1 MKKQFD
7 ITQIDLTKIDLS
19 KIDLTRPDKLLLSG
33 LFGLKSLVTLP
44 LDLYSSQKKEAKT
57 TGELTFIGTKK
68 IEEVQTQFYKYNE
81 EKVETESGLKKF
93 DFLKTRVESK
103 VHWLNFHGLHEVGW
117 IENLGEN
124 LELDRITIRQILD
137 TTQRP
142 KVEEYEHYLFFSVKS
157 ILKDESGNLQIEQ
170 MSFLLGDN
178 YVISFQEELGD
189 HFDHIRNKIVEK
201 LGLVRKKPA
210 EFLLYQLL
218 DAILDNYFETIESI
232 NLELK
237 ALERIVLINPT
248 QSSLVKLE
256 QMKQSAEMIKKSL
269 NPFKDSLRVIS
280 NRKTPFISKQ
290 NSTYFQ
296 ELMNNCNSVIEEIES
311 TYKSL
316 ESLTNIY
323 FSSLSQKMNETMK
336 VLTTVATIFIPL
348 TFIAGIY
355 GMNFEYMPE
364 LKYRNGYFIVWGVM
378 GLIFI
383 GSLFYFRRRK
393 WL

>member
-7 ITQIDLTKIDLS
+7 ITQ
-19 KIDLTRPDKLLLSG
+19 IDLTRPDKLLLSG

-57 TGELTFIGTKK
+57 KGEITFIGTKK
-68 IEEVQTQFYKYNE
+68 VEEVQTQLYEFNSEGSKSSLNPQ
-81 EKVETESGLKKF
+81 TF
-93 DFLKTRVESK
+93 DFLKTRKESK
-103 VHWLNFHGLHEVGW
+103 VYWLNFHGLHEVDW
-117 IENLGEN
+117 IQDIGETLN
-124 LELDRITIRQILD
+124 LDRITVRQILD
-137 TTQRP
+137 TTLRP

-157 ILKDESGNLQIEQ
+157 ILKDNDGNLQIEQ
-170 MSFLLGDN
+170 MSFILGDN
-178 YVISFQEELGD
+178 YVISFQEQLGD
-189 HFDHIRNKIVEK
+189 YFDHIRNKITEK

-218 DAILDNYFETIESI
+218 DANLDNYFEIIEQI
-232 NLELK
+232 NQEVKLLENIILT
-237 ALERIVLINPT
+237 NPT
-248 QSSLVKLE
+248 QDSLVKLE
-256 QMKQSAEMIKKSL
+256 QMKQTTEMIKKSL
-269 NPFKDSLRVIS
+269 NPFKDSLRVIA

-290 NSTYFQ
+290 NNTYFH
-296 ELMNNCNSVIEEIES
+296 ELMNSCNSVIEEIES
-311 TYKSL
+311 TTHSL

-336 VLTTVATIFIPL
+336 VLTTVATVFIPL

-364 LKYRNGYFIVWGVM
+364 LKYRNGYFVIWGIM
-378 GLIFI
+378 GLVFI
-383 GSLFYFRRRK
+383 GSLIYFKRRK

>member
-1 MKKQFD
+1 MKKPFD
-7 ITQIDLTKIDLS
+7 INQIDLT

-33 LFGLKSLVTLP
+33 LFGLKTLVTLP
-44 LDLYSSQKKEAKT
+44 LELYSSQKKEAKT
-57 TGELTFIGTKK
+57 KGEITFIGTKK
-68 IEEVQTQFYKYNE
+68 VEEVQTQLYEYND
-81 EKVETESGLKKF
+81 EKVKNTVNPKSF
-93 DFLKTRVESK
+93 DFLNARMESK
-103 VHWLNFHGLHEVGW
+103 VYWLNFHGLHEVDW
-117 IENLGEN
+117 IQNVGEV
-124 LELDRITIRQILD
+124 LRLDRITVRQILD
-137 TTQRP
+137 TTLRP

-157 ILKDESGNLQIEQ
+157 ILKDLDGNLQIEQ
-170 MSFLLGDN
+170 MSFILGNN
-178 YVISFQEELGD
+178 YVISFQEQHGD
-189 HFDHIRNKIVEK
+189 NFDHIRNKIVEK

-218 DAILDNYFETIESI
+218 DANLDNYFENI
-232 NLELK
+232 
-237 ALERIVLINPT
+237 ERINQDVKLLEGIILTNPT
-248 QSSLVKLE
+248 QGSLVKLE

-280 NRKTPFISKQ
+280 NRKTPFISKP
-290 NSTYFQ
+290 NSTYFY
-296 ELMNNCNSVIEEIES
+296 ELMNSCNSVIEEIES
-311 TYKSL
+311 TSKSL

-364 LKYRNGYFIVWGVM
+364 LKYRNGYFIVWGIM
-378 GLIFI
+378 SLIFI
-383 GSLFYFRRRK
+383 GSLFYFKRRK

>member
-7 ITQIDLTKIDLS
+7 ITQ
-19 KIDLTRPDKLLLSG
+19 IDLTRPDKLLLSG

-57 TGELTFIGTKK
+57 KGEITFIGTKK
-68 IEEVQTQFYKYNE
+68 VEEVQTQLYEFNSEGSKSSLNPQ
-81 EKVETESGLKKF
+81 TF
-93 DFLKTRVESK
+93 DFLKTRKESK
-103 VHWLNFHGLHEVGW
+103 VYWLNFHGLHEVDW
-117 IENLGEN
+117 IQDIGETLN
-124 LELDRITIRQILD
+124 LDRITVRQILD
-137 TTQRP
+137 TTLRP

-157 ILKDESGNLQIEQ
+157 ILKDNDGNLQIEQ
-170 MSFLLGDN
+170 MSFILGDN
-178 YVISFQEELGD
+178 YVISFQEQLGD
-189 HFDHIRNKIVEK
+189 YFDHIRNKITEK

-218 DAILDNYFETIESI
+218 DANLDNYFEIIEQI
-232 NLELK
+232 NQEVKLLENIILT
-237 ALERIVLINPT
+237 NPT
-248 QSSLVKLE
+248 QDSLVKLE
-256 QMKQSAEMIKKSL
+256 QMKQTTEMIKKSH
-269 NPFKDSLRVIS
+269 NPFKDSLRVIA

-290 NSTYFQ
+290 NNTYFH
-296 ELMNNCNSVIEEIES
+296 ELMNSCNSVIEEIES
-311 TYKSL
+311 TTHSL

-336 VLTTVATIFIPL
+336 VLTTVATVFIPL

-364 LKYRNGYFIVWGVM
+364 LKYRNGYFVIWGIM
-378 GLIFI
+378 GLVFI
-383 GSLFYFRRRK
+383 GSLIYFKRRK

>member
-7 ITQIDLTKIDLS
+7 ITQ
-19 KIDLTRPDKLLLSG
+19 IDLTRPDKLLLSG

-44 LDLYSSQKKEAKT
+44 LDLYSAQKKEGKT
-57 TGELTFIGTKK
+57 KGEITFIGTKK
-68 IEEVQTQFYKYNE
+68 VEEVQTQLYEFNSEGSKSSLNPQ
-81 EKVETESGLKKF
+81 TF
-93 DFLKTRVESK
+93 DFLKTRKESK
-103 VHWLNFHGLHEVGW
+103 VYWLNFHGLHEVDW
-117 IENLGEN
+117 IQDIGETLN
-124 LELDRITIRQILD
+124 LDRITVRQILD
-137 TTQRP
+137 TTLRP

-157 ILKDESGNLQIEQ
+157 ILKDNDGNLQIEQ
-170 MSFLLGDN
+170 MSFILGDN
-178 YVISFQEELGD
+178 YVISFQEQLGD
-189 HFDHIRNKIVEK
+189 YFDHIRNKITEK

-218 DAILDNYFETIESI
+218 DANLDNYFEIIEQINQEVKLLESI
-232 NLELK
+232 ILT
-237 ALERIVLINPT
+237 NPT
-248 QSSLVKLE
+248 QDSLVKLE
-256 QMKQSAEMIKKSL
+256 QMKQTTEMIKKSL
-269 NPFKDSLRVIS
+269 NPFKDSLRVIA

-290 NSTYFQ
+290 NNTYFH
-296 ELMNNCNSVIEEIES
+296 ELMNSCNSVIEEIES
-311 TYKSL
+311 TTHSL

-364 LKYRNGYFIVWGVM
+364 LKFRNGYFVILGIM
-378 GLIFI
+378 GLVFI
-383 GSLFYFRRRK
+383 GSLIYFKRRK